1 LPNKK
6 GLFFGLGA
14 NVVVLGI
21 VSLLT
26 DISTEMMLPLFP
38 IFVVKV
44 LGAAPAVLGLI
55 EGTAES
61 AASLLKVFSGWW
73 SDRIGRR
80 KPLIVGG
87 YWLSTVAKPFLSL
100 ASTWTHALGV
110 RFTDRV
116 GKGIRTSPRDALLA
130 DSCEPSVRGKAFGLH
145 RALDTVGAILGP
157 TFAFLLLL
165 SLGFRDIFLL
175 ASIPAVLSVIILV
188 LLVREV
194 GGKRAPEL
202 SFKAGLRSLSSGF
215 RRYLAVVTLFSL
227 ANLSWA
233 FLILRASELGVRVE
247 HAVLL
252 YMFFNVVYAS
262 FSLPAG
268 VLSDRVGRR
277 PVIALGYCIFGFTSV
292 GFASATSAWQV
303 LPLFALYGVFMGF
316 VEGVQR
322 AYVADLVVP
331 QLRGTAMGAFHTA
344 TGLALLPASVIA
356 GVLWEVIGS
365 WAAFA
370 FAAVLSFVA
379 ALLMVAALKPTPTEP
394 AEVKAPIE

>member
-1 LPNKK
+1 M
-6 GLFFGLGA
+6 
-14 NVVVLGI
+14 
-21 VSLLT
+21 LT

-38 IFVVKV
+38 IFTVQV
-44 LGAAPAVLGLI
+44 LGAAPVVLGLI
-55 EGTAES
+55 EGLAES

-73 SDRIGRR
+73 SDRTGKR

-87 YWLSTVAKPFLSL
+87 YWLSTVAKPFLAL
-100 ASTWTHALGV
+100 ASTWIHALGV

-130 DSCEPSVRGKAFGLH
+130 DSCAPSVRGKAFGLH

-165 SLGFRDIFLL
+165 FLGFRDIFLL
-175 ASIPAVLSVIILV
+175 ASIPAMLSVVILV
-188 LLVREV
+188 FFAREV
-194 GGKRAPEL
+194 RRKRAPKL
-202 SFKAGLRSLSSGF
+202 SFRAGLGSLSPGF
-215 RRYLAVVTLFSL
+215 RRYLTVVTLFSL

-233 FLILRASELGVRVE
+233 FLILRASELGLGVGQV
-247 HAVLL
+247 VLL

-262 FSLPAG
+262 VSLPAG

-277 PVIALGYCIFGFTSV
+277 PVIASGYCIFGLTSV

-303 LPLFALYGVFMGF
+303 LPLFALYGVFMGL
-316 VEGVQR
+316 VVGVQR

-331 QLRGTAMGAFHTA
+331 RLRGTAMGAFHSA
-344 TGLALLPASVIA
+344 IGLALLPASVIA
-356 GVLWEVIGS
+356 GVLWQVVGS

-379 ALLMVAALKPTPTEP
+379 TLLMVAALKPPR
-394 AEVKAPIE
+394 AESKALIG

>member
-1 LPNKK
+1 MPNRK
-6 GLFFGLGA
+6 GLFFGLGP

-21 VSLLT
+21 ISLLT

-38 IFVVKV
+38 IFTVQV
-44 LGAAPAVLGLI
+44 LGAAPAVLGFI
-55 EGTAES
+55 EGLAGS
-61 AASLLKVFSGWW
+61 AASLIKVFSGWW
-73 SDRIGRR
+73 SDRIGKR

-87 YWLSTVAKPFLSL
+87 YWLSTVAKPFLAL

-130 DSCEPSVRGKAFGLH
+130 DSCAPGVRGKAFGLH

-157 TFAFLLLL
+157 AFAFLLLL
-165 SLGFRDIFLL
+165 FLGFRDIFLL
-175 ASIPAVLSVIILV
+175 ASIPAILAVIVLVFF
-188 LLVREV
+188 VREV
-194 GGKRAPEL
+194 RGKRAPKM
-202 SFKAGLRSLSSGF
+202 SFRAGLGSLSPSF

-227 ANLSWA
+227 AHLSWA
-233 FLILRASELGVRVE
+233 FLILRAIELGLGTGQ
-247 HAVLL
+247 AVLL
-252 YMFFNVVYAS
+252 YMLFNVVYAS
-262 FSLPAG
+262 VSLPTG

-277 PVIALGYCIFGFTSV
+277 PVIASGYCIFGFTSV
-292 GFASATSAWQV
+292 GFALATSAWQA

-322 AYVADLVVP
+322 AYVVDLVVP
-331 QLRGTAMGAFHTA
+331 RLRGTAMGAFHTA

-356 GVLWEVIGS
+356 GVLWQVVGS

-370 FAAVLSFVA
+370 FAAVLSFAA
-379 ALLMVAALKPTPTEP
+379 ALLMVAALKPPR
-394 AEVKAPIE
+394 AEIKVLIG

>member
-87 YWLSTVAKPFLSL
+87 YWLSTVAKPFLAL

-145 RALDTVGAILGP
+145 RTLDTVGAILGP

-233 FLILRASELGVRVE
+233 FLILRASELGIRVE
-247 HAVLL
+247 HTVLL
-252 YMFFNVVYAS
+252 YMLFNVVYAS

-268 VLSDRVGRR
+268 MLSDRVGRR
-277 PVIALGYCIFGFTSV
+277 PVIASGYCIFGFTSV

-331 QLRGTAMGAFHTA
+331 QLRGTAMGGFHTA

-379 ALLMVAALKPTPTEP
+379 ALLIVAAVKPPVQKPEQ
-394 AEVKAPIE
+394 

>member
-1 LPNKK
+1 MPNKK

>member
-1 LPNKK
+1 
-6 GLFFGLGA
+6 
-14 NVVVLGI
+14 
-21 VSLLT
+21 LLT

-38 IFVVKV
+38 IFTVQV
-44 LGAAPAVLGLI
+44 LGAAPVVLGLI
-55 EGTAES
+55 EGLAES

-73 SDRIGRR
+73 SDRTGKR

-87 YWLSTVAKPFLSL
+87 YWLSTVAKPFLAL

-130 DSCEPSVRGKAFGLH
+130 DSCAPSVRGKAFGLH

-165 SLGFRDIFLL
+165 FLGFRDIFLL
-175 ASIPAVLSVIILV
+175 ASIPAILAVIILV
-188 LLVREV
+188 FFVREV
-194 GGKRAPEL
+194 RRKRVPKL
-202 SFKAGLRSLSSGF
+202 SFRAGLGSLSPGF
-215 RRYLAVVTLFSL
+215 RRYLTVVTLFSL

-233 FLILRASELGVRVE
+233 FLILRASELGLGVGQV
-247 HAVLL
+247 VLL
-252 YMFFNVVYAS
+252 YMLFNVVYAS
-262 FSLPAG
+262 VSLPAG

-277 PVIALGYCIFGFTSV
+277 PVIASGYCIFGFTSV
-292 GFASATSAWQV
+292 GFALVTSAWQA
-303 LPLFALYGVFMGF
+303 LPLFTLYGVFMGL
-316 VEGVQR
+316 VVGVQR

-331 QLRGTAMGAFHTA
+331 RLRGTAMGAFHTA
-344 TGLALLPASVIA
+344 IGLALLPASVIA
-356 GVLWEVIGS
+356 GVLWQVVGS

-379 ALLMVAALKPTPTEP
+379 ALLMVAALKPTP
-394 AEVKAPIE
+394 AGLRH

>member
-1 LPNKK
+1 
-6 GLFFGLGA
+6 
-14 NVVVLGI
+14 VVLGI

-38 IFVVKV
+38 IFTVQV
-44 LGAAPAVLGLI
+44 LGATPAVLGLI
-55 EGTAES
+55 EGLAES

-80 KPLIVGG
+80 KPLVVGG
-87 YWLSTVAKPFLSL
+87 YWLSTIAKPFLAL

-130 DSCEPSVRGKAFGLH
+130 DSCAPSVRGKAFGLH

-165 SLGFRDIFLL
+165 FLGFRDVFLL
-175 ASIPAVLSVIILV
+175 ASIPAMLSVIV
-188 LLVREV
+188 LIFFVREV
-194 GGKRAPEL
+194 KKKRTPKL
-202 SFKAGLRSLSSGF
+202 SFRVGLGSLSPGF
-215 RRYLAVVTLFSL
+215 RRYLTVVTLFSL

-233 FLILRASELGVRVE
+233 FLILRASELGLGIGQ
-247 HAVLL
+247 AVLL
-252 YMFFNVVYAS
+252 YMLFNVVYALV
-262 FSLPAG
+262 SLPAG

-277 PVIALGYCIFGFTSV
+277 PVIASGYCIFGFTSV
-292 GFASATSAWQV
+292 GFALVTSAWLA
-303 LPLFALYGVFMGF
+303 LPLFVLYGVFMGF

-322 AYVADLVVP
+322 AHVADLVAP
-331 QLRGTAMGAFHTA
+331 RFRGTAMGAFHTT
-344 TGLALLPASVIA
+344 TGLAMLPASVIA
-356 GVLWEVIGS
+356 GVLWQVVGS

-379 ALLMVAALKPTPTEP
+379 ALLMVTALKPQ
-394 AEVKAPIE
+394 

>member
-1 LPNKK
+1 MPNKK

-87 YWLSTVAKPFLSL
+87 YWLSTVAKPFLAL

-145 RALDTVGAILGP
+145 RTLDTVGAILGP

-233 FLILRASELGVRVE
+233 FLILRASELGIRVE
-247 HAVLL
+247 HTVLL
-252 YMFFNVVYAS
+252 YMLFNVVYAS

-268 VLSDRVGRR
+268 MLSDRVGRR
-277 PVIALGYCIFGFTSV
+277 PVIASGYCIFGFTSV

-331 QLRGTAMGAFHTA
+331 QLRGTAMGGFHTA

-379 ALLMVAALKPTPTEP
+379 ALLIVAAVKPPVQKPEQ
-394 AEVKAPIE
+394 

>member
-1 LPNKK
+1 
-6 GLFFGLGA
+6 
-14 NVVVLGI
+14 
-21 VSLLT
+21 
-26 DISTEMMLPLFP
+26 MMLPLFP